1 MYKVFVNEKEL
12 FLSKSPK
19 DYEKVFTYEGTETIE
34 MGIDLLQ
41 NTSCNSLNI
50 YFEDV
55 EKMWNDFKKSSIVIE
70 AAGGIVRNEEQE
82 ILFIKRLD
90 KWDLPKGKIEIGESR
105 EIASL
110 REVEEETAIKNLKL
124 IDFLTS
130 TYHIYVDRNQ
140 QNILKIT
147 HWFSMRHQGKEI
159 AIPQIEEGI
168 TEVSWKTDEEILA
181 EVYPSTFKNIKM
193 ILQNLNIGK

>member
-19 DYEKVFTYEGTETIE
+19 NYEKVFSYEGTETIE

-41 NTSCNSLNI
+41 NTSCASVNI

-55 EKMWNDFKKSSIVIE
+55 EHMWNDFRRSSIIIE
-70 AAGGIVRNEEQE
+70 AAGGIVKNEEQE
-82 ILFIKRLD
+82 ILFIKRLG
-90 KWDLPKGKIEIGESR
+90 KWDLPKGKIEVGESS
-105 EIASL
+105 EVASL

-130 TYHIYVDRNQ
+130 TYHIYIDRYQ

-147 HWFSMRHQGKEI
+147 HWYSMNHHGKEI
-159 AIPQIEEGI
+159 AKPQYEEGI
-168 TEVSWKTDEEILA
+168 TEVSWKTQEEILA
-181 EVYPSTFKNIKM
+181 EVYPSTFRNIKM
-193 ILQNLNIGK
+193 ILENLKIGS